1 LNKSLSCTKFK
12 IGDMKKIVIAV
23 FFMAGFTSIASAQTA
38 RTKVPAAYKME
49 KTKSPAV
56 AAIPKQSLKKET
68 GGSDVTIAR
77 PGRET
82 AAGPLKKDGTKDSR
96 FAKAKKKKG

>member
-1 LNKSLSCTKFK
+1 
-12 IGDMKKIVIAV
+12 MKKIVIAV

-38 RTKVPAAYKME
+38 RTV
-49 KTKSPAV
+49 KTKSPAG